1 MAKRPILDLEPFPTS
16 ALRLQC
22 VPNITLPA
30 TYHLQRGEDSDTDAW
45 HGGEMNTPMIDS
57 AVFPVNPRLL
67 ELHEE
72 LRHVVLSG
80 IDSLSPSRWP
90 SPEPIS
96 EFPSLAP
103 TNFSRN
109 IFDGPSLDLAAIP
122 IPRLR
127 LIRYLQ
133 NWVTECAPILDRFD
147 TYRQFQIQVPIIAR
161 SSPSVLYAMLTFSSR
176 QMERRG
182 ASQVK
187 ECCDSPDLYQES
199 IRLLAPALQAK
210 DPNVL
215 VAACILA
222 VFELMSWNMTDWRR
236 HLEGCAA
243 LLGFFGV
250 DGFCGGIAQA
260 MFWCYAGMEVC
271 GAIASTGTETAVLH
285 VSKWVPTVPTV
296 PSRSL
301 MSSATTLASDDSEFV
316 QALLHNYGRHWH
328 PDMHSNW
335 ATYLC
340 AKVCDLRFRRMR
352 ALELGQP
359 DQQDTRPF
367 SEQWH
372 QLWKELRR
380 WVQERPPAM
389 LPVPNIM
396 NQPPLPLL
404 PSPVP
409 QPHTKPFPTILFSH
423 NAAISGSQLY
433 HTACI
438 LMLEMRPSDIGH
450 GADRDDSAHELS
462 SIWHA
467 RQICGISCTNLHKG
481 SRVNAIQLLYVAG
494 RLFTHISE
502 RVEIARLLRT
512 ISNDT
517 GWDTRGTLR
526 DLEAEWGCDVP
537 E

>member
-1 MAKRPILDLEPFPTS
+1 
-16 ALRLQC
+16 
-22 VPNITLPA
+22 
-30 TYHLQRGEDSDTDAW
+30 
-45 HGGEMNTPMIDS
+45 MNTPMIESD
-57 AVFPVNPRLL
+57 VLLVNPRLL
-67 ELHEE
+67 KLHEE

-90 SPEPIS
+90 SPEPVPG
-96 EFPSLAP
+96 FPPPTP
-103 TNFSRN
+103 TNFSSN
-109 IFDGPSLDLAAIP
+109 IFDGPGLDLAAVP

-161 SSPSVLYAMLTFSSR
+161 SSPAVLYAMLTFSSR

-182 ASQVK
+182 APEVK
-187 ECCDSPDLYQES
+187 ECRDSPDLYQES

-250 DGFCGGIAQA
+250 NGFSGGIAQA

-271 GAIASTGTETAVLH
+271 GAITSAGTETALLH
-285 VSKWVPTVPTV
+285 VSQWVPTLPF
-296 PSRSL
+296 
-301 MSSATTLASDDSEFV
+301 SSVVSSTTTLPSDDSEFV
-316 QALLHNYGRHWH
+316 QALLHNYGHHWH
-328 PDMHSNW
+328 PDMHANW

-340 AKVCDLRFRRMR
+340 AKVCDLRFRRTQ
-352 ALELGQP
+352 ALELGQL
-359 DQQDTRPF
+359 DGQDTRPF
-367 SEQWH
+367 PEQWH
-372 QLWKELRR
+372 QLWRELRR

-396 NQPPLPLL
+396 SDPPLPPPPL
-404 PSPVP
+404 PAPAPP
-409 QPHTKPFPTILFSH
+409 QHTKPFPTILFSH
-423 NAAISGSQLY
+423 NAAISGNQLY
-433 HTACI
+433 HTASI
-438 LMLEMRPSDIGH
+438 LMLEMRPSDFGH
-450 GADRDDSAHELS
+450 GADRDDPAHELS
-462 SIWHA
+462 PIWHG
-467 RQICGISCTNLHKG
+467 RQICGISCTNPHKG
-481 SRVNAIQLLYVAG
+481 SRVNAIQPLYVAG

-502 RVEIARLLRT
+502 RMEIARLLRT
-512 ISNDT
+512 ISQDT
-517 GWDTRGTLR
+517 GWDARGTLR
-526 DLEAEWGCDVP
+526 DLETEWGCEVP